1 MLELFIYVTEGET
14 GYGGRNY
21 IRLRNIRRVTTYPP
35 GYNYLSTIKQKP
47 EDLFIEFTTVR
58 AMKKAMQL
66 TGWEKHKDKIL
77 IVKSCGEDGYSVSPT
92 VPPELGEAA
101 KFFKQYQISY

>member
-21 IRLRNIRRVTTYPP
+21 IRLRNIKTVKTYSP
-35 GYNYLSTIKQKP
+35 GYGYLPSLKQKP
-47 EDLFIEFTTVR
+47 KDLFVEFTTTR

-66 TGWEKHKDKIL
+66 TGWEQHKDNIL

-92 VPPELGEAA
+92 VLPELGVAA
-101 KFFKQYQISY
+101 KFFKHWQVSC